1 MGTVFVN
8 GGVESE
14 FNRWLKKVKPFPVQ
28 RERLSIEEALKA
40 HFLIVDSFIEQNVGL
55 GGIGPKSLELLESAL
70 GRQNSSFSGKDLF
83 PDIFHKAAT
92 ILHGITKNHPFHDA
106 NKRTA
111 FLCSL
116 HYLKKNGYI
125 PTLEDKQYEDFVVRI
140 ADDGIKKLQKFKE
153 FSDLDHPEL
162 YFIAD
167 YLKKT
172 TREIDKKDFIITYR
186 ELEVILRRFGFYLTT
201 PDRNFIKVRRI
212 VDDKYIC
219 EVGCPSRNKQVGKG
233 ALKTIRKETALDAL
247 HDVDSQMFFRNEETL
262 SMLLAKYHEP
272 LRRLA
277 DR

>member
-1 MGTVFVN
+1 MATIFVN
-8 GGVESE
+8 WDVEAE
-14 FNRWLKKVKPFPVQ
+14 FDRWLKKTNPSH
-28 RERLSIEEALKA
+28 REREYLSVEEALKA
-40 HFLIVDSFIEQNVGL
+40 HFLIVDSFLGQQAGL

-70 GRQNSSFSGKDLF
+70 GRQHSSFNGKDLF
-83 PDIFHKAAT
+83 PDVFHKAAT

-125 PTLEDKQYEDFVVRI
+125 PKLEDKQYEDFVVAI
-140 ADDGIKKLQKFKE
+140 ADDSITKRQKFRE
-153 FSDLDHPEL
+153 FAILEHPEI

-172 TREIDKKDFIITYR
+172 TREIDKRDYIVTFR
-186 ELEVILRRFGFYLTT
+186 ELDLILRRFGFYLTA

-212 VDDKYIC
+212 ADDRYIC
-219 EVGCPSRNKQVGKG
+219 EVGCPSRTKQVGKA
-233 ALKTIRKETALDAL
+233 ALKTIRKETNLDAL
-247 HDVDSQMFFRNEETL
+247 HDVDSQMFFKNEETL
-262 SMLLAKYHEP
+262 TMLLAKYHEP
-272 LRRLA
+272 LKRLA